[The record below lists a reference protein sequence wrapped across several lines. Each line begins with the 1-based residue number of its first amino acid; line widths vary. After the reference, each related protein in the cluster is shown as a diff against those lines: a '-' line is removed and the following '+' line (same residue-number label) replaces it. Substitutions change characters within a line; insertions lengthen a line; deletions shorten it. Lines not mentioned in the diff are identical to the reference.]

1 MTAFQPTNPVLRTL
15 FDAGADFGPLDRD
28 ANPHQRCAGLLAL
41 ARLGADDA
49 ALTDMAAQQDAG
61 LQPAPDVAP
70 WPAGDPWTDGLGKSQ
85 AWAPYRD
92 LMGQWLFYEDA
103 GDVLRQTL
111 PRLLQGCAGRGF
123 AGLIRSA
130 YAVQAQHRQ
139 ELVDALAFWAS
150 SHLALAPAPVVR
162 PAAQASADPEPALRR
177 LHAATVSGRG
187 VDKALQALACETAFE
202 QAVAM
207 LVPDGS
213 MVRRLSALAAQA
225 YAASGTP
232 LAAQLLIST
241 QAMDVLLPFVDEDA
255 LADARRDYWRAFAA
269 LVCVAG
275 LRDAPPPEPRSWRAI
290 LLRVREC
297 RDPRAVCLVDS
308 CRTLEKSCGTDPVW
322 RQAATRALWA

>member
-1 MTAFQPTNPVLRTL
+1 MAAFQPHNPVLRTL
-15 FDAGADFGPLDRD
+15 LDAGAHFGPLDRA
-28 ANPHQRCAGLLAL
+28 ANPNQRCAGLVAL

-70 WPAGDPWTDGLGKSQ
+70 WPPGDPWTDGLGKAQ

-111 PRLLQGCAGRGF
+111 PRLLQGCAGAGF
-123 AGLIRSA
+123 AGLIRTA

-139 ELVDALAFWAS
+139 ELVDALAYWAS
-150 SHLALAPAPVVR
+150 AHLALVPGAPVR
-162 PAAQASADPEPALRR
+162 PVAPASADPEPAPRR
-177 LHAATVSGRG
+177 LHAVAASGRG
-187 VDKALQALACETAFE
+187 VDKAMQTLARETAFA

-207 LVPDGS
+207 LVPDGD
-213 MVRRLSALAAQA
+213 MVRRLAALAAQA

-241 QAMDVLLPFVDEDA
+241 QALDVLLPFVDADA
-255 LADARRDYWRAFAA
+255 LADARQDYWRAYAA
-269 LVCVAG
+269 VVCVAG
-275 LRDAPPPEPRSWRAI
+275 LRDAQPPEPRSWRAI
-290 LLRVREC
+290 LARVREC
-297 RDPRAVCLVDS
+297 QDPRAACLVDS
-308 CRTLEKSCGTDPVW
+308 CRALEKSYGADPLW
-322 RQAATRALWA
+322 RQAASRALWA

>member
-1 MTAFQPTNPVLRTL
+1 
-15 FDAGADFGPLDRD
+15 
-28 ANPHQRCAGLLAL
+28 
-41 ARLGADDA
+41 
-49 ALTDMAAQQDAG
+49 
-61 LQPAPDVAP
+61 
-70 WPAGDPWTDGLGKSQ
+70 
-85 AWAPYRD
+85 
-92 LMGQWLFYEDA
+92 
-103 GDVLRQTL
+103 
-111 PRLLQGCAGRGF
+111 
-123 AGLIRSA
+123 
-130 YAVQAQHRQ
+130 
-139 ELVDALAFWAS
+139 
-150 SHLALAPAPVVR
+150 
-162 PAAQASADPEPALRR
+162 
-177 LHAATVSGRG
+177 
-187 VDKALQALACETAFE
+187 
-202 QAVAM
+202 
-207 LVPDGS
+207 

-308 CRTLEKSCGTDPVW
+308 CRTLEKSCGADPVW